1 MLIDRINIKV
11 KAGDGGNGLISF
23 DRRQKA
29 YGGDGGKGGDI
40 YLVGDENIYDLAGYN
55 KSSKYEAGK
64 GEKGGTFRKHGSDGK
79 DLKLKV
85 PLVTRVL
92 DESGEELVVID
103 EDGKRYKLLEGGEG
117 GLGNY
122 SLRGS
127 SREGKYSMKRSEK
140 GEEMKIEL
148 ELNLKSDAI
157 LLGYP
162 NAGKSSIINAL
173 TRAKSKVASYEFTT
187 LEPQLG
193 VMDGYIRLMD
203 LPGLIEGTYK
213 GKGVGKKFLKH
224 TKYSKLLIHCIS
236 MENDNLVERY
246 RTMRKEFKKI
256 SKELYS
262 MEELIVLTKADIYTP
277 EEAKVIGETFEE
289 EIGKEALTVSTYLKD
304 SLIDLNKAIKSK
316 LDSLQN

>member
-1 MLIDRINIKV
+1 
-11 KAGDGGNGLISF
+11 
-23 DRRQKA
+23 
-29 YGGDGGKGGDI
+29 
-40 YLVGDENIYDLAGYN
+40 
-55 KSSKYEAGK
+55 
-64 GEKGGTFRKHGSDGK
+64 
-79 DLKLKV
+79 
-85 PLVTRVL
+85 L

>member
-1 MLIDRINIKV
+1 
-11 KAGDGGNGLISF
+11 
-23 DRRQKA
+23 
-29 YGGDGGKGGDI
+29 
-40 YLVGDENIYDLAGYN
+40 
-55 KSSKYEAGK
+55 
-64 GEKGGTFRKHGSDGK
+64 
-79 DLKLKV
+79 
-85 PLVTRVL
+85 
-92 DESGEELVVID
+92 
-103 EDGKRYKLLEGGEG
+103 
-117 GLGNY
+117 
-122 SLRGS
+122 
-127 SREGKYSMKRSEK
+127 
-140 GEEMKIEL
+140 
-148 ELNLKSDAI
+148 
-157 LLGYP
+157 
-162 NAGKSSIINAL
+162 
-173 TRAKSKVASYEFTT
+173 
-187 LEPQLG
+187 
-193 VMDGYIRLMD
+193 MDGYIRLMD